1 MHDMTPEQ
9 QFQQFI
15 SLFSGIVKSGEPAQM
30 ERLGEMTKR
39 VMRWLI
45 AYEPSI
51 AAQAI
56 DLLDGNEPQQTWRNY
71 LSGHEAS
78 EIVRQMEPQPKW
90 TVREV
95 LTMLENTGKA
105 TSEPP
110 YFNDYALA
118 ATMCM
123 ILSDSGDTLQRI
135 VGSSSHPATSEEM
148 LASVYQLALDKLK
161 DKDGKFNIRKYF
173 DL

>member
-1 MHDMTPEQ
+1 MTAEELYQQFLSRYEAAINSGDMT
-9 QFQQFI
+9 
-15 SLFSGIVKSGEPAQM
+15 
-30 ERLGEMTKR
+30 RLGEMVQR
-39 VMRWLI
+39 VMRWLS
-45 AYEPSI
+45 AYEPDI

-56 DLLDGNEPQQTWRNY
+56 AILDGKDSQQCRNY

-78 EIVRQMEPQPKW
+78 EIVRQMDPQPQW
-90 TVREV
+90 SPRQV
-95 LTMLENTGKA
+95 LDMLRSAGYA
-105 TSEPP
+105 TDEPP

-123 ILSDSGDTLQRI
+123 ILSDSGQTLQRI
-135 VGSSSHPATSEEM
+135 IGSPSHPATNEEL
-148 LASVYQLALDKLK
+148 LASVYQLAIDKLK